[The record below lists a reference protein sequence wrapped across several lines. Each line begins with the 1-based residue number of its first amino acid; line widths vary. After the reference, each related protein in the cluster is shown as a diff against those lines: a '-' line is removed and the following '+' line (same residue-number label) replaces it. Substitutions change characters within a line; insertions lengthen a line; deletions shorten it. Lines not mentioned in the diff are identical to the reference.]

1 MPLQRVG
8 EDNADLTLIAYDR
21 RMSYQG
27 QTPVSA
33 AEVESILQGELAE
46 GDAVLASTRPI
57 LRHLL
62 ANRDQSLFSDEVIA
76 RVRGMIAHVAR
87 QLLRACIDAG
97 GADGGEADE
106 AVLQD
111 LPGHEDLAALML
123 EDAAFLSY
131 AHALTQEATL
141 AEDLQRRS
149 GIDGVLS
156 PLLQELAASTDPQV
170 AAAAMRAIA
179 AQARFLQQMRRM
191 ELPLA
196 ELPGDLFHK
205 ALLLMHTHMAGD
217 PVAEAAGTSL
227 RAAFDEGEGRIGQLS
242 RLVMGLGMRAPRALA
257 IDHAGLAL
265 FATALGMASNQDRTL
280 AILAF
285 GENQLA
291 RLALSLRAAGLGQ
304 SAVEEQFLYLHPD
317 ALLPEGFEAL
327 TSARAVA
334 VLAASPVVAAG

>member
-1 MPLQRVG
+1 MPLPLARA
-8 EDNADLTLIAYDR
+8 DNADLTLIAYDHA
-21 RMSYQG
+21 MSYQG
-27 QTPVSA
+27 QITVSA
-33 AEVESILQGELAE
+33 AEVETIMRDELAE

-62 ANRDQSLFSDEVIA
+62 ANRDQTLFSDEVVA

-87 QLLRACIDAG
+87 QLLRACADA
-97 GADGGEADE
+97 ADADD
-106 AVLQD
+106 AVQQD
-111 LPGHEDLAALML
+111 LPGHEELAALML
-123 EDAAFLSY
+123 EDTAFLSH
-131 AHALTQEATL
+131 AHALTQEAGL

-156 PLLQELAASTDPQV
+156 PLLQELAATSDPQV
-170 AAAAMRAIA
+170 AAGAMRVIA

-205 ALLLMHTHMAGD
+205 ALLLMHTQMAGD
-217 PVAEAAGTSL
+217 PVAETAGAAL
-227 RAAFDEGEGRIGQLS
+227 RASFDEGEGRIGQLS
-242 RLVMGLGMRAPRALA
+242 RLVMALGSRAGRALA

-280 AILAF
+280 AVLAF

-304 SAVEEQFLYLHPD
+304 SAVEEQFLYIHPD
-317 ALLPEGFEAL
+317 ALLPEGFDGL
-327 TSARAVA
+327 TVARATA
-334 VLAASPVVAAG
+334 VLAASPVAALA